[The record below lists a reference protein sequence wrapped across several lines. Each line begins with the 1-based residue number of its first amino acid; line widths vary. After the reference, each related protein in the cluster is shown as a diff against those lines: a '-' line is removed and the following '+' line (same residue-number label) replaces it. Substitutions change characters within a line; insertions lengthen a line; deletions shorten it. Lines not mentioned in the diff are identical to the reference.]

1 MNPENK
7 IFLDDHRFVYDEI
20 LNAQTAKKAN
30 AFKTDLIRILR
41 EEFYPGY
48 AVTEDCVSCLFEVVR
63 LLYTKYDQ
71 WLKDQE
77 AKEPVPVKVHATF
90 PKQTRKR
97 KTPVKPPYVTAI
109 TVNRRN

>member
-1 MNPENK
+1 MNQENK
-7 IFLDDHRFVYDEI
+7 QFLDEHRFVYDEI

-30 AFKTDLIRILR
+30 IFKTDLIRILR

-71 WLKDQE
+71 LLKEVKTPQS
-77 AKEPVPVKVHATF
+77 VKVHASF
-90 PKQTRKR
+90 PKRQRK
-97 KTPVKPPYVTAI
+97 
-109 TVNRRN
+109 